1 MIECRLKVIFAERN
15 IKQKEFALRVKIDK
29 TTLSLLT
36 NNKTLPT
43 LEVAYRI
50 ADELEL
56 PVTDIWIKKIPP
68 NQ

>member
-29 TTLSLLT
+29 TTLSLLA